1 MKTRRIKLFLVF
13 AFVLA
18 LFAAVFCAC
27 AQSGEG
33 GGDEPQAQYYTVEYT
48 AGTGGSISG
57 ETTQRVE
64 KGGDTQSVR
73 AVPDSGYQ
81 FVGWSDGLKENARTD
96 ENISADAVLTARFER
111 NLFVLQYRA
120 GAGGTIEGVTQQKVY
135 LGRDGQTVQAV
146 PSEGYEFVL
155 WSDGYTQSSRTDENI
170 SSDKIVT
177 AYFRRTPH
185 NVVYLAEEGGS
196 IRGEAIQSV
205 APGGSTQTVTAVA
218 DEGYEFVGWSDGL
231 TTPERTDEN
240 VGSDI
245 IVTARFQLK
254 VLTVLYL
261 IYPTEEGYIGGYIS
275 GYGYQC
281 VTYGQTSAAVRA
293 VAFEGFE
300 FVGWSDGVKSAERS
314 DVVKGDITVAAHFK
328 TAFSGGLGTQTDPY
342 IITSYDQLKNMSA
355 FPEAHFV
362 LGADID
368 AGNYEH
374 QLLFGADNAFVGT
387 FDGAGHIISGI
398 TITQSVLYPS
408 LFGVIGQG
416 AEVTNVT
423 LADVLIDIPSNVGVL
438 AAGTLAGS
446 AQGCTIENVSVT
458 GAIRAENCYAGGL
471 ICWCNALGGDLTISG
486 CNVDVDIEAYAG
498 AGFIT
503 DIGVSQ
509 GETAV
514 ISSSVY
520 SGRVQADMV
529 GGFIRNINVLSGGA
543 LELSDCEVNS
553 YSSVVGGV
561 MAAGFVYS
569 SEGSVVI
576 SDCSVGGMIVADDH
590 SSVVISGFICVA
602 KGASLKNCRFDGTVL
617 SSGVRS
623 ITVAAF
629 GHRLD
634 DCSLEGCSTTCTV
647 GEGARSSAMFAIT
660 LNDSTVSN
668 CYSDVTVADPAEDTF
683 VFVNVY
689 SSEIERFYY
698 VGNSTGYFIR
708 TVSDSSLSNCHVLR
722 PEGSGELVS
731 EDRGQTPSPL
741 DIAVYSRESDMY
753 DLADKLNGG
762 LENPAW
768 VNVENSTPQLIED

>member
-1 MKTRRIKLFLVF
+1 M
-13 AFVLA
+13 
-18 LFAAVFCAC
+18 
-27 AQSGEG
+27 
-33 GGDEPQAQYYTVEYT
+33 
-48 AGTGGSISG
+48 
-57 ETTQRVE
+57 
-64 KGGDTQSVR
+64 
-73 AVPDSGYQ
+73 
-81 FVGWSDGLKENARTD
+81 
-96 ENISADAVLTARFER
+96 
-111 NLFVLQYRA
+111 
-120 GAGGTIEGVTQQKVY
+120 
-135 LGRDGQTVQAV
+135 
-146 PSEGYEFVL
+146 
-155 WSDGYTQSSRTDENI
+155 
-170 SSDKIVT
+170 
-177 AYFRRTPH
+177 
-185 NVVYLAEEGGS
+185 
-196 IRGEAIQSV
+196 
-205 APGGSTQTVTAVA
+205 
-218 DEGYEFVGWSDGL
+218 
-231 TTPERTDEN
+231 
-240 VGSDI
+240 
-245 IVTARFQLK
+245 
-254 VLTVLYL
+254 
-261 IYPTEEGYIGGYIS
+261 
-275 GYGYQC
+275 
-281 VTYGQTSAAVRA
+281 
-293 VAFEGFE
+293 
-300 FVGWSDGVKSAERS
+300 
-314 DVVKGDITVAAHFK
+314 
-328 TAFSGGLGTQTDPY
+328 
-342 IITSYDQLKNMSA
+342 
-355 FPEAHFV
+355 
-362 LGADID
+362 
-368 AGNYEH
+368 
-374 QLLFGADNAFVGT
+374 
-387 FDGAGHIISGI
+387 
-398 TITQSVLYPS
+398 
-408 LFGVIGQG
+408 
-416 AEVTNVT
+416 
-423 LADVLIDIPSNVGVL
+423 
-438 AAGTLAGS
+438 
-446 AQGCTIENVSVT
+446 
-458 GAIRAENCYAGGL
+458 
-471 ICWCNALGGDLTISG
+471 
-486 CNVDVDIEAYAG
+486 
-498 AGFIT
+498 
-503 DIGVSQ
+503 SQ

-731 EDRGQTPSPL
+731 EDRGQTPSSL

-753 DLADKLNGG
+753 DLADKLNEG
-762 LENPAW
+762 LEKPAW
-768 VNVENSTPQLIED
+768 VNVENSTPKLIN